1 MPKKAISVTLEA
13 DNLTWLQGRVGAAGL
28 RSVSGLLDRL
38 VAEARSKGSVG
49 PIASVVGT
57 IDIDSSDPLLRTADD
72 AVKDLI
78 DRSLG
83 RPLGVSKTLVS
94 YRAAPPPAQAARM
107 PRAAAREARAGG
119 RQRKARKAHR
129 G

>member
-57 IDIDSSDPLLRTADD
+57 IDIDASDPLLRRADD
-72 AVKDLI
+72 AVRDLI
-78 DRSLG
+78 DRSVG
-83 RPLGVSKTLVS
+83 RPVSVS
-94 YRAAPPPAQAARM
+94 EADVS
-107 PRAAAREARAGG
+107 PRAATPARQTARTRPAAPRAARAAG
-119 RQRKARKAHR
+119 RARTTRKARR

>member
-57 IDIDSSDPLLRTADD
+57 IDIDASDPLLRRADE
-72 AVKDLI
+72 AVRDLI

-83 RPLGVSKTLVS
+83 RPVRVSEVGAPLRAATPPGETARAL
-94 YRAAPPPAQAARM
+94 RAAPRAAR
-107 PRAAAREARAGG
+107 AAG
-119 RQRKARKAHR
+119 RPRKAQKARR